1 MPLTVTQLRHTN
13 TYKAVLIRKIF
24 FGPVSVI
31 VYLALL
37 TPFIL
42 FEGIALRGAIPALI
56 GVGLFFGVLWILH
69 RFIQDELGTNAPA
82 SGQANLAAALS
93 YHMVQHLSTKEEI
106 TPTTL
111 LEAATES
118 ARGRFVLQLI
128 GIEPKQILSAIRG
141 TPINDTLDA
150 CLQWVQEAQ
159 IVLKTSRLDSTA
171 TIFAFLTHVPILKEL
186 LNKADLSDDDLQHVL
201 EAEAFHWS
209 FREQEQYW
217 FSPRSLVRSAGSIG
231 RSWIIGY
238 NTILEHLTTNI
249 SEHILSHGHHTILHG
264 KTLDAMEKVLSGTK
278 GANILLLGPSGI
290 GKRTLVRNLA
300 YRIRER
306 EMASSRAFTDV
317 LVLSTPLLL
326 SGSGRSDETFLKALQ
341 EIRDGGKFI
350 LVIEDVA
357 PFLKAADTRLKA
369 ILVSVLQA
377 KNVRTICLADTTD
390 YHMLIK
396 NDSLLDSLFE
406 KTYLNEPS
414 DKEVMD
420 VLLGL
425 YFHRERSMRLQV
437 TYKALA
443 SLLDLTKRCM
453 GHGALPGKAVTVL
466 EETMGAVRRS
476 GNNTVTDQHI
486 RDVISR
492 ITRIDVRMLTEHDKI
507 VLLTLQDRLKQH
519 VIGQDHAMASI
530 VNALKRSRMD
540 VSTRKRPI
548 GTFLFLGTTGVGKT
562 ETAKALA
569 EEYFGTAEHFI
580 RVDLNEYG
588 EETSIPS
595 LIGGQTSGGFI
606 EGFLT
611 RKVQDMPFSLI
622 LLDEI
627 EKAHPKVLHLF
638 LQILDEGR
646 LIDGQGVTNDFR
658 NCIII
663 ATSNAGSQ
671 WILGQATPTDAA
683 QKETFRKALMDE
695 VMSSRSFSPEFINRF
710 DEVIVFYPP
719 TPAEIQQITIL
730 MLDQIVKDVFARRGI
745 KITVEQGVVE
755 LLAKR
760 GYNPQFGAREMRRTV
775 TQTVENYLA
784 DYMLQHEVK
793 RGETIAITVK
803 ELEGK

>member
-1 MPLTVTQLRHTN
+1 MPLTHAQLRQT
-13 TYKAVLIRKIF
+13 TVYTAVLICRIF
-24 FGPVSVI
+24 FSPTSAV
-31 VYLALL
+31 VYGAILIA
-37 TPFIL
+37 FIL
-42 FEGIALRGAIPALI
+42 FEKISLRGNSPALI
-56 GVGLFFGVLWILH
+56 GIGLLLGVLWILH
-69 RFIQDELGTNAPA
+69 RFVREELEAGGSISHPDDVAE
-82 SGQANLAAALS
+82 ALS
-93 YHMVQHLSTKEEI
+93 YHMVQHLSTKPEI

-118 ARGRFVLQLI
+118 VRGKFVLQLI
-128 GIEPKQILSAIRG
+128 GIEPQQILSTVRS
-141 TPINDTLDA
+141 TPITDTLET
-150 CLQWVQEAQ
+150 CLQWVQDARLK
-159 IVLKTSRLDSTA
+159 LKTGRLDSTA
-171 TIFAFLTHVPILKEL
+171 TIFAFLIHVPTLKEL
-186 LNKADLSDDDLQHVL
+186 LNKADLSEEDLQHVL

-209 FREQEQYW
+209 FRQQEQHW

-231 RSWIIGY
+231 RTWIIGY
-238 NTILEHLTTNI
+238 NTILEHLTTNV
-249 SEHILSHGHHTILHG
+249 SEHILSHGHHTILHQS
-264 KTLDAMEKVLSGTK
+264 TLESMEKMLAGGKGT
-278 GANILLLGPSGI
+278 NILLLGPSGI

-306 EMASSRAFTDV
+306 EIASSRAFTDV

-341 EIRDGGKFI
+341 EIKDGGKFI

-377 KNVRTICLADTTD
+377 RNVRTICLADTAD

-396 NDSLLDSLFE
+396 NDSILDSLFE

-414 DKEVMD
+414 DREVMG

-466 EETMGAVRRS
+466 EETMGAIRRS

-519 VIGQDHAMASI
+519 VIGQDHAMESI

-569 EEYFGTAEHFI
+569 EEYFGTSEHFI

-595 LIGGQTSGGFI
+595 LIGGQTSGGFV

-658 NCIII
+658 NTIII
-663 ATSNAGSQ
+663 ATSNAGSR
-671 WILGQATPTDAA
+671 WILGQPTPTDATA
-683 QKETFRKALMDE
+683 KESFRKALMDE
-695 VMSSRSFSPEFINRF
+695 VMTSRSFSPEFINRF

-719 TPAEIQQITIL
+719 TPSEIQQITIL
-730 MLDQIVKDVFARRGI
+730 MLDQIVKDVLARRGI
-745 KITVEQGVVE
+745 QITVEQGVVE

-784 DYMLQHEVK
+784 DYLLQHEVK
-793 RGETIAITVK
+793 RGETIGIGVK
-803 ELEGK
+803 DIE